1 MIIYIFL
8 WSFLYSSLNEYAYPE
23 NVVPKYIATTDNAF
37 YFFLVLLTT
46 EIKGEL

>member
-1 MIIYIFL
+1 VKNIKKTRGRYIL
-8 WSFLYSSLNEYAYPE
+8 SYGAYPE
-23 NVVPKYIATTDNAF
+23 NVEQKSIATTDNAF